1 MLEEVTITR
10 DKESDITVRIR
21 EELSD
26 EGCGAASASS
36 KAKRHGSRT
45 ETRTP
50 ALLHSDEGTP
60 KGSQPTGRP
69 HCRVIYRYVDG
80 TTNFTKGPTASKSPT
95 NPEIPLSPRAAIAE
109 RQANSRQFTQV
120 LSPHT
125 TQQAVANSP
134 VTGKAASVLCSD
146 VRKTAREEL
155 NQYGESL
162 IPPPPPTPILSQASL
177 RLPMVTQSE
186 IRKIAHGEI
195 KRYREAERR
204 LDAHPH
210 AYRHGTVKLVQSGHL
225 QPPQQ
230 PALIVPSVL
239 PLHRPSGGTHA
250 IRTGSAAV
258 PATLSLRSTEAPL
271 QKATAAAP
279 SLTHAVPAIAP
290 ERQHFDVHG
299 QSATVSPSLR
309 AARQQVRDTDY
320 LVVEHDIV
328 EGSPESTYRY
338 AHRDW
343 EVSHSG
349 LHNTTFRSMSLAAS
363 TVEPS
368 SSISQRP
375 ARCDEA
381 SQERVRDSHSTREGH
396 GRYGRPPPPTVPA
409 SGPAGTSRHRH
420 MEPRLGM
427 KPDNA
432 GEGLVLQDPPAT
444 SGLQNNAFIEST
456 KSSGHHQMID
466 NSADSLRVE
475 DEKAKFARSSNVELP
490 GRVPF
495 RHHNGMSELSS
506 RFDSRRSAAQKQNK
520 ASAIFMHH
528 SRSYHEPLMN
538 EAPPLLSRETQGPKD
553 SVAMLRASRKLK
565 PSDQDYQSQP
575 TARFVDRREFIRP
588 RLSPPSSE
596 DVIHERRKFYRD
608 RSSSG
613 ERVIEERI
621 VTARRR
627 SPERRSHGDR
637 SAHKTRS
644 LGPDTVHEPIDRGRL
659 YQRSSEMTFR
669 PRSILRSPSGSPRD
683 QTSANHGGYHVAFA
697 SQDDVAILP
706 RLAPLEDGRDI
717 SKGMGISRFRRDC
730 HHQEPDDQVDD
741 DGLARTRYT
750 DDEEKT
756 YIPEPKRS
764 ITRAFSESPSRE
776 RGLSASRQ
784 QEESYSH
791 GPYHAEISPTA
802 SMEVL
807 NDIDSSRFGDG
818 AERRCSQRVDEREME
833 TPSQRSRRQRGEY
846 MDSAN
851 DRGWTRY
858 VNVKEYRDEEGP
870 WVEVKETVVLDED
883 E

>member
-553 SVAMLRASRKLK
+553 SVAMLRASRHRNDDLTEI
-565 PSDQDYQSQP
+565 DQ
-575 TARFVDRREFIRP
+575 RIRP
-588 RLSPPSSE
+588 DLLVLIQSMNLSTEVACINAP
-596 DVIHERRKFYRD
+596 
-608 RSSSG
+608 
-613 ERVIEERI
+613 
-621 VTARRR
+621 
-627 SPERRSHGDR
+627 
-637 SAHKTRS
+637 
-644 LGPDTVHEPIDRGRL
+644 
-659 YQRSSEMTFR
+659 
-669 PRSILRSPSGSPRD
+669 
-683 QTSANHGGYHVAFA
+683 TSANHGGYHVAFA